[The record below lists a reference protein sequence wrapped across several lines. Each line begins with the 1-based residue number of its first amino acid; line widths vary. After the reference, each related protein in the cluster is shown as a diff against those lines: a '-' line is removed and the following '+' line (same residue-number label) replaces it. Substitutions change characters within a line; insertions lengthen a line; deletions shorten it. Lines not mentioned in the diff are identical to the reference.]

1 MWKPSNTLLG
11 AIAGDV
17 IGSVYEYAHIVKTI
31 RFPLFTPLSN
41 FSDDSV
47 LTMAVA
53 DSLISGR
60 DFAGNIWDFAHRYP
74 NRGYGGSFK
83 EWLKSDEK
91 QPYGS
96 YGNGSA
102 MRVSPVGLLFDTMD
116 ETLKLAEATAAVTH
130 NHPEGI
136 KGAKAIAAAIYL
148 ARTYAKK
155 TDIEEFISFSFGYDL
170 GFSIEEIRPSYK
182 FDVTCQGSVPQAIVA
197 FLDSR
202 DYEHAI
208 RLAVSLGGD
217 SDTIACMAGG
227 IAAAFYKDIPL
238 KIMEK
243 VTAKLPYEFLQILN
257 AFDKKFAEN
266 I

>member
-1 MWKPSNTLLG
+1 MWKPSQTLLG
-11 AIAGDV
+11 AVAGDV
-17 IGSVYEYAHIVKTI
+17 IGSVYEYAHIVKTT
-31 RFPLFTPLSN
+31 RFPLFTPISN
-41 FSDDSV
+41 FSDDTV

-53 DSLISGR
+53 DSLTHGT
-60 DFAGNIWDFAHRYP
+60 DFAANIWDFAHRYP

-102 MRVSPVGLLFDTMD
+102 MRVSPVGLAFETLD
-116 ETLKLAEATAAVTH
+116 ETLKMAEASAAVTH
-130 NHPEGI
+130 DHPEGI

-148 ARTYAKK
+148 ARTGAQKA
-155 TDIEEFISFSFGYDL
+155 DIQDFTASEFGYDL
-170 GFSIEEIRPSYK
+170 GFTIEEIRPSYK

-202 DYEHAI
+202 DYEHAV

-227 IAAAFYKDIPL
+227 IAATFYKEIPDRIL
-238 KIMEK
+238 ER
-243 VTAKLPYEFLQILN
+243 VTAKMPREFLQILE
-257 AFDKKFAEN
+257 AFDEKFGEK
-266 I
+266 

>member
-1 MWKPSNTLLG
+1 MWKPSHTLLG

-17 IGSVYEYAHIVKTI
+17 IGSVYEYVNIVKTTH
-31 RFPLFTPLSN
+31 FPLFTPLSH

-53 DSLISGR
+53 DCLVHGKE
-60 DFAGNIWDFAHRYP
+60 FAENIWEFAHRYP

-243 VTAKLPYEFLQILN
+243 VTAKLPYEFLHILN

>member
-1 MWKPSNTLLG
+1 MWKPSKTLLG

-17 IGSVYEYAHIVKTI
+17 IGSVYEYAQIVKTT
-31 RFPLFTPLSN
+31 RFPLFTPLSD
-41 FSDDSV
+41 FSDDTV

-53 DSLISGR
+53 DCLINGK
-60 DFAGNIWDFAHRYP
+60 DFAENTWDFAHRYP

-83 EWLKSDEK
+83 EWLKSNEK

-116 ETLKLAEATAAVTH
+116 ETLKLAEASAAVTH

-136 KGAKAIAAAIYL
+136 KGAKAIAAAIYM
-148 ARTYAKK
+148 ARTYASKA
-155 TDIEEFISFSFGYDL
+155 DIQEYISFALGYNLD
-170 GFSIEEIRPSYK
+170 FTIEEIRPCYK

-238 KIMEK
+238 KIMDK
-243 VTAKLPYEFLQILN
+243 VTDKLPREFLQILE

-266 I
+266 T